1 MPDWKKEVRKRTRKL
16 ALSPAAKEEVIV
28 ELSDHLEEIYESAR
42 RLGLAERSALKL
54 ALQEVEDWRVL
65 TSEIERLKSED
76 NPMNGRTKSLWL
88 PAAATLLGAS
98 ALLMLLQFLR
108 VQPRLVWLGHVA
120 MIFYWPWIASLP
132 AFGAV
137 GAYLS
142 KRAHSPVHSRL
153 VAGLSPALA
162 LLATMSLILPWGL
175 IIDGFSGLTMG
186 YFALAVINWV
196 GIPGAALLIGAAP
209 FLWERKVE
217 TQN

>member
-1 MPDWKKEVRKRTRKL
+1 MPDWKKLVRKRTRRL
-16 ALSPAAKEEVIV
+16 TLSPATKEQVIA
-28 ELSDHLEEIYESAR
+28 ELSDHIEEVYESAR
-42 RLGLAERSALKL
+42 RQGLTERSALKL
-54 ALQEVEDWRVL
+54 AVQEVGGWRVL
-65 TSEIERLKSED
+65 TRKVERLKSED
-76 NPMNGRTKSLWL
+76 NPMNRRTKTLWL
-88 PAAATLLGAS
+88 PAAAALFGASTLL
-98 ALLMLLQFLR
+98 MFLQFLGVR
-108 VQPRLVWLGHVA
+108 PRLVLLGHVA
-120 MIFYWPWIASLP
+120 MVLYWPWIASLP
-132 AFGAV
+132 AFGGV

-175 IIDGFSGLTMG
+175 IVDGFSGLTMG